1 MQYSSRSKTE
11 QRPGV
16 SGSLSKEYKL
26 MNTTDT
32 QALEAAIER
41 RTFGQVRFKFV
52 HLTTEEMT
60 KELLGYM
67 DTESFSGSF
76 RFNRNAATFQICSSF
91 GSSDSLLS
99 QEWNCSVFHAAT
111 SGQAGDC
118 IAPCDSVE
126 DFVTQWGTFG
136 YETREALREWLKEQ
150 NERDEWDTEGYTC
163 TVWVCDKGDWE
174 DAVEGAKSALREQA
188 KEEFDNDWD
197 WSTSNDATDEEML
210 YGAAYDKACAG
221 RSKFYMPR
229 ESSIEWAL
237 SDLKGEARSKR
248 EKLLAA
254 GYEKALREHLETL
267 NLED

>member
-1 MQYSSRSKTE
+1 MFTADNVPASPAQ
-11 QRPGV
+11 
-16 SGSLSKEYKL
+16 LSKEYKL
-26 MNTTDT
+26 MNTSVT

-41 RTFGQVRFKFV
+41 RTFDQCRFRFV

-67 DTESFSGSF
+67 DKESFSGSF
-76 RFNRNAATFQICSSF
+76 RFRRNAATFQICSSY

-99 QEWNCSVFHAAT
+99 QVWNSSVFHAAT

-118 IAPCDSVE
+118 IAPCDSLE

-136 YETREALREWLKEQ
+136 YEMREALREWVKEQ
-150 NERDEWDTEGYTC
+150 NDRDEWETDGYTC

-174 DAVEGAKSALREQA
+174 AAVEGARSALREQA
-188 KEEFDNDWD
+188 KEEFDNEWE
-197 WSTSNDATDEEML
+197 WATSDDATDEEIL
-210 YGAAYDKACAG
+210 YSSAYDKASSG

-229 ESSIEWAL
+229 KSAVEWAL
-237 SDLKGEARSKR
+237 ADLHGAARSKR

-254 GYEKALREHLETL
+254 GYEKALRAHLETL